1 MSVRIGTRLIAGVGS
16 VPTIDFNTGCWVIA
30 GINTGIQAVAYR
42 QLNVVLDKANWEA
55 DDSTNLYSYN
65 LTISGISAESSIS
78 IDIAASLNDVDYITQ
93 KYELDK
99 IVRGRVSNPDTITFI
114 AKKLPETMTVDI
126 VVSPTMNKIN

>member
-16 VPTIDFNTGCWVIA
+16 VPTIDFDTGCWVIA

-42 QLNVVLDKANWEA
+42 QLNVTLDKANWEA